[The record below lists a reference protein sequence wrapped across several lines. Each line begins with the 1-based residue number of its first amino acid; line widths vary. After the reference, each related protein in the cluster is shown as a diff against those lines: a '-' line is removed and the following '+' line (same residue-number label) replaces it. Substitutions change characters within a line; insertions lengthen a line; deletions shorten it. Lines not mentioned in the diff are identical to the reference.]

1 MATQST
7 FLVEEKMNS
16 IIVKEQFK
24 VELCRAKAAIA
35 DRDFETAWTA
45 LQRAHMLGQ
54 TDAIAHSIA
63 HWHMLKLAWK
73 QRDLREL
80 AGQIMPTLLAIP
92 LTILFGQIRAVRGG
106 KANVNDSE
114 RMSIPED
121 IHQIL
126 DR

>member
-1 MATQST
+1 LA
-7 FLVEEKMNS
+7 EEKMNS
-16 IIVKEQFK
+16 VIVKEQFN
-24 VELCRAKAAIA
+24 VELGKAKVAIA
-35 DRDFETAWTA
+35 KRDFETAWTA

-92 LTILFGQIRAVRGG
+92 LTILFGQIRALRGG
-106 KANVNDSE
+106 KANINDSE
-114 RMSIPED
+114 KMSIPED
-121 IHQIL
+121 IRQIL